1 MVVDWAELYRTAFPA
16 LVRFL
21 HRKVWDIERAKDLAQ
36 ETFVRALR
44 EEPAKPRA
52 WLFTVAANL
61 ARDQART
68 AIRRK
73 RHLALLKSEAE
84 GSRTFK
90 DPSMELESAERGA
103 GVRRALETLGER
115 DKEALLL
122 WDAELSYGEIAEA
135 LEIAVGSVGT
145 TLARA
150 RERLVKAYRQQEQED
165 VAHR

>member
-1 MVVDWAELYRTAFPA
+1 
-16 LVRFL
+16 
-21 HRKVWDIERAKDLAQ
+21 
-36 ETFVRALR
+36 
-44 EEPAKPRA
+44 
-52 WLFTVAANL
+52 
-61 ARDQART
+61 
-68 AIRRK
+68 
-73 RHLALLKSEAE
+73 
-84 GSRTFK
+84 
-90 DPSMELESAERGA
+90 MELESAERGA